1 MSTGIF
7 SDWGGAM
14 MDLGPLYPLV
24 GWETVM
30 VILLAVLWVGWHV
43 VQIRGENRQWEE
55 ETRRLREGDNLL
67 RAVQAEHTPER
78 M

>member
-30 VILLAVLWVGWHV
+30 VILLAVFWVGWHV